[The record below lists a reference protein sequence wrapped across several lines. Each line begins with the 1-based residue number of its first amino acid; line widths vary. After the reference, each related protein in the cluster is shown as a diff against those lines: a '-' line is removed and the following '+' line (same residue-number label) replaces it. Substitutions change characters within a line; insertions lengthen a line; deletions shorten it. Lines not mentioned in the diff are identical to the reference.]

1 MNSLA
6 VLFVLLA
13 GAVGFLIGWLFS
25 RAHSAGVSQRA
36 SLLEQELLAQRSQL
50 ERAKAEA
57 DLHRTEAARLL
68 GTLES
73 ERKSTQE
80 KLAVLENAKLQLC
93 NAFEAL
99 SAQALKSNNES
110 FIALATATL
119 QKFQSEA
126 KGDLEQR
133 QKAVET
139 LVSPI
144 RESLGKVDQQIQQ
157 LEKARSEAYGSLSM
171 QVTSLLSSQQQLQAE
186 TSNLVQALRAPHV
199 RGRWGEMQLRR
210 VVEMAGMLNYCDFE
224 EQVSISTSD
233 GRLRPDLIVRLPGG
247 KNVVVDAKSPL
258 QAYLSAIEAP
268 DDMTR
273 RARMADH
280 ARQIRDH
287 MTKLSQK
294 GYWDQFHPTPEFVIM
309 FLPGEV
315 FFSAALEHD
324 PSLIEVGVA
333 QKVLVASP
341 TTLIA
346 LLRAVAY
353 GWTQE
358 RLAESAE
365 QISELGSVLYERLR
379 TVASYVSDVGRKL
392 DGAVDAYNKAV
403 GSLESR
409 VLVAARKFPEL
420 SVPVKDE
427 IPELEPIEKVTR
439 ELQSSEWVHNPD
451 QKPLPLEEAA
461 KV

>member
-1 MNSLA
+1 
-6 VLFVLLA
+6 
-13 GAVGFLIGWLFS
+13 
-25 RAHSAGVSQRA
+25 
-36 SLLEQELLAQRSQL
+36 
-50 ERAKAEA
+50 
-57 DLHRTEAARLL
+57 
-68 GTLES
+68 
-73 ERKSTQE
+73 
-80 KLAVLENAKLQLC
+80 
-93 NAFEAL
+93 
-99 SAQALKSNNES
+99 
-110 FIALATATL
+110 
-119 QKFQSEA
+119 
-126 KGDLEQR
+126 
-133 QKAVET
+133 
-139 LVSPI
+139 
-144 RESLGKVDQQIQQ
+144 
-157 LEKARSEAYGSLSM
+157 
-171 QVTSLLSSQQQLQAE
+171 
-186 TSNLVQALRAPHV
+186 
-199 RGRWGEMQLRR
+199 
-210 VVEMAGMLNYCDFE
+210 
-224 EQVSISTSD
+224 
-233 GRLRPDLIVRLPGG
+233 
-247 KNVVVDAKSPL
+247 
-258 QAYLSAIEAP
+258 
-268 DDMTR
+268 MTR

-365 QISELGSVLYERLR
+365 QISELGSVL
-379 TVASYVSDVGRKL
+379 

-427 IPELEPIEKVTR
+427 IPELEPIEKATR